1 MTQQGIKK
9 QPKGAAV
16 KPMGDIPNLS
26 DVQLVAAVL
35 NELTAALQRELE
47 PIKQSL
53 ALSQLPAIPLE
64 AFLNMLRD
72 DFSIDLPVRTAQAM
86 IADGRIPQMPKLR
99 PTDKPW
105 VNLVRWREMAKEPS
119 NYLHMAHENS
129 RHRIA
134 KPASTKSKQQ
144 RAA

>member
-1 MTQQGIKK
+1 MTQRGTKK
-9 QPKGAAV
+9 QPEGAAV
-16 KPMGDIPNLS
+16 KPIGDAS
-26 DVQLVAAVL
+26 HQSGDQLAETVL
-35 NELTAALQRELE
+35 RELE
-47 PIKQSL
+47 TIKQSL

-64 AFLNMLRD
+64 AFLYMLREN
-72 DFSIDLPVRTAQAM
+72 FEVDLPVRTAQAM

-105 VNLVRWREMAKEPS
+105 VNLERWREMAKEPS

-134 KPASTKSKQQ
+134 KSATPKSKQ
-144 RAA
+144 RVAA

>member
-16 KPMGDIPNLS
+16 KPLGETSNPSGEPLE
-26 DVQLVAAVL
+26 VVL
-35 NELTAALQRELE
+35 RELAA
-47 PIKQSL
+47 IKQSL

-72 DFSIDLPVRTAQAM
+72 DFNIDLPVRTAQAM

-99 PTDKPW
+99 HTDKPW

-134 KPASTKSKQQ
+134 KPATTKSKQQ